1 MKLHY
6 DVAVIGG
13 GPVGSHVAYKLAEV
27 GHGVVVLEQNE
38 RVGERVCC
46 SGIIGR
52 ECVVSFAIDDSVI
65 LRWVN
70 SARLFSPS
78 GKSIRLYREEAQ
90 ACIVDRPAFDV
101 AMADRAQEKGAEYVL
116 NSSVRNI
123 KIEDDR
129 IRVEVVQQARKSS
142 LEARAVVIATGS
154 GSRLVEGLGLAKIG
168 RFAMGAQVEA
178 ETVGIDEMELYFG
191 QNIAPGFFA
200 WLVPT
205 SSHRALVGLL
215 THSRPRLYLERLMSS
230 LLNQGKIVSAET
242 ELSYGRV
249 RLKPLAKTYGE
260 RLLVVGGAAGQVKPT
275 TGGGIYYGLLCAELA
290 ADNLHRALEA
300 DSLSAR
306 SLANYEREWK
316 RKIGRELKMGYW
328 TRRLYEHLSDRQV
341 DKIFDIMKSSG
352 IDEELLRSDNL
363 SFDWHG
369 EAMVRLLGRGAIAK
383 VVKVMR
389 FPYSLFR

>member
-1 MKLHY
+1 MKLY

-46 SGIIGR
+46 SGIISK
-52 ECVVSFAIDDSVI
+52 ECVNSFDIDDHVI
-65 LRWVN
+65 LRWVS

-101 AMADRAQEKGAEYVL
+101 AMADRAREKGAEYVL

-129 IRVEVVQQARKSS
+129 IRVEVAQQARKSN

-168 RFAMGAQVEA
+168 RFAMGAQVEV

-215 THSRPRLYLERLMSS
+215 THRRPRLYLERLMSS
-230 LLNQGKIVSAET
+230 LLNQEKIVSAKA

-249 RLKPLAKTYGE
+249 RLKPLARTYGE
-260 RLLVVGGAAGQVKPT
+260 RLLVVGGVAGQVKPT

-300 DSLSAR
+300 DSLSAK

-316 RKIGRELKMGYW
+316 RRIGQELRTGYW
-328 TRRLYEHLSDRQV
+328 TRRLYEHLSDRQIN
-341 DKIFDIMKSSG
+341 KIFDIMKSSG